1 MADNYTLIEKYLS
14 GKTSPEETISAL
26 TAIATN
32 PELEEYVV
40 TQRRLDYEEDKL
52 RDYGSFIPAS
62 SMAADDG
69 RNLCDLQCELFI
81 LRKLR
86 RKISESAISQQSKIK
101 VLRCIMSDVYL
112 RVKGTMSVA
121 ASTLTFSG
129 LKLR

>member
-86 RKISESAISQQSKIK
+86 RKISESAISQQSRYSA
-101 VLRCIMSDVYL
+101 V
-112 RVKGTMSVA
+112 
-121 ASTLTFSG
+121 
-129 LKLR
+129 